1 MRQESAEEVEGYV
14 EHIVF
19 RNEENGYTVLSLKTG
34 GRSLTCT
41 GVFGSISEG
50 ESLAL
55 KGSYTE
61 HALYGRQFRAD
72 SYEIRVP
79 QDAAAIERYLS
90 SGVIRGIKSALAAR
104 IVKKFGADT
113 LKIME
118 EEPERLA
125 EIKGIS
131 EKKAREIAVQ
141 MQEKAEQR
149 SAMLFLAEYGISIS
163 LGVKIYQH
171 YGERLYGV
179 IRENPYR
186 MAEEVPGVGFKT
198 AMRLPGKQG
207 FRRMMIFG
215 FAAAC
220 FISLH
225 RHRRK
230 AIAFFPR
237 NSCFPERSPFWE
249 SETSIWTGF
258 SRIWQWSVR

>member
-104 IVKKFGADT
+104 IVKN
-113 LKIME
+113 
-118 EEPERLA
+118 
-125 EIKGIS
+125 
-131 EKKAREIAVQ
+131 
-141 MQEKAEQR
+141 
-149 SAMLFLAEYGISIS
+149 
-163 LGVKIYQH
+163 LG
-171 YGERLYGV
+171 R
-179 IRENPYR
+179 IR
-186 MAEEVPGVGFKT
+186 
-198 AMRLPGKQG
+198 
-207 FRRMMIFG
+207 
-215 FAAAC
+215 
-220 FISLH
+220 
-225 RHRRK
+225 
-230 AIAFFPR
+230 
-237 NSCFPERSPFWE
+237 
-249 SETSIWTGF
+249 
-258 SRIWQWSVR
+258 

>member
-118 EEPERLA
+118 EEPECLA
-125 EIKGIS
+125 EIRS
-131 EKKAREIAVQ
+131 EERRVGKEGGQV
-141 MQEKAEQR
+141 
-149 SAMLFLAEYGISIS
+149 
-163 LGVKIYQH
+163 
-171 YGERLYGV
+171 GERG
-179 IRENPYR
+179 R
-186 MAEEVPGVGFKT
+186 G
-198 AMRLPGKQG
+198 
-207 FRRMMIFG
+207 
-215 FAAAC
+215 
-220 FISLH
+220 
-225 RHRRK
+225 
-230 AIAFFPR
+230 
-237 NSCFPERSPFWE
+237 
-249 SETSIWTGF
+249 
-258 SRIWQWSVR
+258 